1 MAANRVIDARLVI
14 LEQIG
19 KSPGIRYRELLRS
32 TGLSNGVLEH
42 HLKILEK
49 THKVKVD
56 RSGGKRTG
64 YYPIDILEDEFA
76 YTRSYQK

>member
-32 TGLSNGVLEH
+32 TGR
-42 HLKILEK
+42 KQW
-49 THKVKVD
+49 
-56 RSGGKRTG
+56 RT
-64 YYPIDILEDEFA
+64 
-76 YTRSYQK
+76 